1 MAYKRVEVTNA
12 NIPYPSNRAKG
23 KHVPTP
29 GAFGKCKYPKFLL
42 RLKAIEGIK
51 KRKGDIKAPKRLI
64 P

>member
-1 MAYKRVEVTNA
+1 MGKPKR
-12 NIPYPSNRAKG
+12 K
-23 KHVPTP
+23 PTP

-51 KRKGDIKAPKRLI
+51 KRRGDIKAPKRLI